1 LNPKVAA
8 AIGAIVGAFLMPS
21 TWLLLVALTA
31 GRAALD
37 NLSGAADP
45 APAADPFEG
54 IPDDPSLTAPEADA
68 GLPGWLVALLVV
80 AAVVTVLAALFF
92 GWVGHT
98 LATQRQRSRTA
109 DATAEPA

>member
-1 LNPKVAA
+1 MNPKLAA
-8 AIGAIVGAFLMPS
+8 VIGAIVGAFLMPS

-37 NLSGAADP
+37 NLTGTGDS
-45 APAADPFEG
+45 APASDPFEG
-54 IPDDPSLTAPEADA
+54 IPDDPSLITPEPADA
-68 GLPGWLVALLVV
+68 GMPAWLVALLVV

-98 LATQRQRSRTA
+98 LAAQRQRSRSA
-109 DATAEPA
+109 DAMA